1 MSVYQYLKLQ
11 PVDPQDDGSVSDL
24 DLYEQDETIDL
35 DEDTENIDIV
45 TAWEKLERDMHSTEK

>member
-45 TAWEKLERDMHSTEK
+45 TAWEKLERDMHATEK

>member
-11 PVDPQDDGSVSDL
+11 PVDPQDDGTVSDL

-35 DEDTENIDIV
+35 NEDTENVDIV
-45 TAWEKLERDMHSTEK
+45 TAWEKLERDMHATEK